1 MATTTLTVTYDGQP
15 LVGAEVCMG
24 SYMERFLTTDENGQI
39 ISDLAKN
46 FAIVAPVVVR
56 HASVGTVMGSVLLI
70 ESGASTTLDIQLRST
85 GE

>member
-1 MATTTLTVTYDGQP
+1 MATTTITVTYDGQP
-15 LVGAEVCMG
+15 LAGAEICVG
-24 SYMERFLTTDENGQI
+24 EFMERFVTTDENGQI
-39 ISDLAKN
+39 ISDLADN

-70 ESGASTTLDIQLRST
+70 ESGEEAILAIQLRST